1 MSGTGDGDDIDWSL
15 IGPPPDDGHGHDTHK
30 GDLTTIGPEVVG
42 VCWMLV
48 ALATIF
54 LGARLY
60 AKFSAHRGL
69 WWDDNVLLASWFML
83 VGYVIVTTYA
93 VSKGLGT
100 HDGSGL
106 NDPTTMQFLTAISI
120 TFGSLGAAW
129 SKTSFAITLLRITS
143 RWVKVGLWCIVVTLN
158 VFLFFNAI
166 LPYVWCTPAAKGWSP
181 LIDGTCWNRKITI
194 RYSMFAA
201 GYSAGTDLILAVIP
215 WTVIMKL
222 NMALK
227 EKLGVAICMS
237 LAVVAGVTSIVRCI
251 NVRLLYEEDFT
262 FEAGILAM
270 WTAAELSVTIIAASI
285 PVLRI
290 LIRNIVT
297 HKSYSQSGGN
307 GEFQNATHTAV
318 VTSSKQRGLKS
329 AGFSDADSIASLAL
343 PRQHPRQI
351 VKFETITV
359 DYERRSVS
367 QGDDINSYA
376 FEMAHVPPRRQ
387 NSGQKL

>member
-1 MSGTGDGDDIDWSL
+1 MSGTGEDIDWSL

-30 GDLTTIGPEVVG
+30 GDLSTNGPEVVG

-54 LGARLY
+54 LGTRL
-60 AKFSAHRGL
+60 
-69 WWDDNVLLASWFML
+69 
-83 VGYVIVTTYA
+83 
-93 VSKGLGT
+93 GLGT

-106 NDPTTMQFLTAISI
+106 NDPSTMQFLIAISI

-129 SKTSFAITLLRITS
+129 SKTSFAITLLRITN
-143 RWVKVGLWCIVVTLN
+143 RFVQAGLWFIVITLN
-158 VFLFFNAI
+158 LSLAFNAV

-181 LIDGTCWNRKITI
+181 TIHGNCWDRKVTI

-201 GYSAGTDLILAVIP
+201 GYSAGMDFILAIIP

-227 EKLGVAICMS
+227 EKLGVAVCMS

-270 WTAAELSVTIIAASI
+270 WTAAEMSVTIIAASI

-297 HKSYSQSGGN
+297 HRSYSQSGGN
-307 GEFQNATHTAV
+307 GDFHGTTHTSV
-318 VTSSKQRGLKS
+318 ITSSRKGLKS
-329 AGFSDADSIASLAL
+329 GSSGDADSITSLGL
-343 PRQHPRQI
+343 PRQDPRHI
-351 VKFETITV
+351 VKFETVRV
-359 DYERRSVS
+359 DYERRSMS
-367 QGDDINSYA
+367 QSDNINTYG
-376 FEMAHVPPRRQ
+376 FEMVHVPPKRHR
-387 NSGQKL
+387 SVRMF

>member
-1 MSGTGDGDDIDWSL
+1 M
-15 IGPPPDDGHGHDTHK
+15 
-30 GDLTTIGPEVVG
+30 
-42 VCWMLV
+42 
-48 ALATIF
+48 
-54 LGARLY
+54 
-60 AKFSAHRGL
+60 
-69 WWDDNVLLASWFML
+69 
-83 VGYVIVTTYA
+83 
-93 VSKGLGT
+93 
-100 HDGSGL
+100 
-106 NDPTTMQFLTAISI
+106 
-120 TFGSLGAAW
+120 
-129 SKTSFAITLLRITS
+129 
-143 RWVKVGLWCIVVTLN
+143 
-158 VFLFFNAI
+158 
-166 LPYVWCTPAAKGWSP
+166 
-181 LIDGTCWNRKITI
+181 
-194 RYSMFAA
+194 
-201 GYSAGTDLILAVIP
+201 
-215 WTVIMKL
+215 
-222 NMALK
+222 
-227 EKLGVAICMS
+227 
-237 LAVVAGVTSIVRCI
+237 TSIVRCI

-307 GEFQNATHTAV
+307 GEFQNATHKSV